1 MLLCTTF
8 ALAKPVT
15 VYADDDEVTSMDDM
29 SQHFANA
36 GGYWANSKDPSEN
49 NKIKGVGRNWNY
61 FGNGQQS
68 SILTNSAKGMKT
80 GTFSALYNYPIG
92 GKSDGNHSL
101 YNAARFSFAMNSTG
115 LDHQYNGAPT
125 GFTKAAKFCGAWL
138 TTITLWLCSLGQVFL
153 TIVFDFFQWLN
164 PFHALGYLVNK
175 NPSGADK
182 TFFAPL
188 LDTIRPL
195 YKSLN
200 DMTMSWG
207 ILVFAIAIL
216 MALMGY
222 SKSQNGY
229 TGNGIG
235 NNNHGVI
242 GASWGILKKMIIM
255 FVAPLMIGALAD
267 GLTDELKDDASVNN
281 TIVLKQIYGNYID
294 FSGWAQNSR
303 LALPDGDNTLTDRG
317 DTSFSPSYIL
327 KINAYGA
334 QNSTAKDVI
343 NDKSNYK
350 GTDSLT
356 HVKSGAP
363 SNIANDV
370 QSTFSKVGSTASWL
384 TGAYASGSTINGT
397 DWESRFRTELIKKVR
412 NSKGYDDGYQKNP
425 YAFLYD
431 EKNTDEFGAYGKD
444 KYQKADD
451 FAFYKDFSLQCKS
464 HKGGGVEYY
473 SNTPQENKA
482 ADIGSAKGAGLSS
495 IGLYNYLNTRSD
507 GSGITYSQPKT
518 FLGLGSVN
526 QHASTGFVGR
536 SILFI
541 GSYVRMIAIMATAGL
556 MVLFVVSI
564 IYKGI
569 IGGAPRIM
577 LYTLQLGS
585 GSWYGFVG
593 VFKELVNMYARIIVG
608 MLIVFL
614 FNASAETIMDKI
626 ETLLNSAMGVGS
638 GLIFH
643 LGSASV
649 SPLPMAAGTA
659 STIIGIIRIIE
670 TLGCGLAIFV
680 LLKTY
685 GDILKF
691 LDKAIQRIM
700 DAISKTNAGHRMMPT
715 PKATAAGMNNSS
727 NTDMSN
733 SSNASNNND
742 ETNSSNLLDDSN
754 DSDDIFHRSKDPNNN
769 LTPDDQSVHGLRSGL
784 AGLAMDGLNSFEN
797 STLGGGLMK
806 GASAVMGGVT
816 GALAGTKLGDKMGF
830 KNKAQGANL
839 LDNAMQNLK
848 QRTAE
853 AMDPTHAN
861 DSKRAGLG
869 KKDKEL
875 LDQTEKADTDA
886 LSEKAG
892 QKAIENAQKDAKLT
906 KNFDEN
912 GELKPKVKKENQVS
926 EGEATQ
932 ELVERGNATDELKDA
947 HEEFGKR
954 AKAVQAGLQ
963 ANAKT
968 AKDKVADAKDA
979 VQAAKDNVQDAKDH
993 LDDTQ
998 DDMDQAKDNVEQ
1010 AQDGVEQAQNDV
1022 KQAKDEVEQAKDE
1035 IEQARTPA
1043 QKKRAQQHLTNAQQ
1057 KLAQAQKKQTQAQ
1070 KKRAQAQAK
1079 YDTTQAKY
1087 DDAKQSYNKA
1097 KRSLSA
1103 AQKQHQVAKTNAKKA
1118 EFSADT
1124 KKRAD
1129 YIAATGLDPGLH
1141 GENIKA
1147 LNKDQIDKARERQ
1160 FTALTGKS
1168 AKGEQVASPSQIKKV
1183 KSAKAKALQTLNNPN
1198 ATAKEREEAKQT
1210 LHDADVVL
1218 STGKTYGKFATPV
1231 QDASA
1236 SQIQKAKSARAEAL
1250 QTLSNPNA
1258 TTKERE
1264 DANQTLH
1271 DANVVLNTG
1280 KAYGKFATPAQN
1292 KALKDA
1298 SINEMQTANKA
1309 SSLDKAAIKTGF
1321 TTIKPVK
1328 EAKKATLA
1336 EKQWASNVS
1345 NAHQVLNTNQ
1355 VRTKDGTVRQAT
1367 AQERKHAQ
1375 QVLQSAPAHQLK
1387 QIQNQMISSS
1397 NDIQTQATNFADRK
1411 VAALEPGA
1419 TPEQIEKTRTQAIET
1434 YFAKPAVQNQMKSA
1448 GLISQ
1453 TVQEAQASNASPQL
1467 VQAQVQ
1473 QARANVTKMVNVG
1486 QDAKQGLAESIAP
1499 LRQMVQQNQG
1509 MPSNVT
1515 LQNAGRQAWEQ
1526 QYASAKFVTND
1537 AYKKLTNKQFH
1548 QDIMMLRR
1556 ANSSGN
1562 QKLIAQAHKKAMS
1575 HGIASYIVTSPANLE
1590 KVYAMNND
1598 SRDRIIRQ
1606 TVDHAQKSAES
1617 VSKYHMNNDEFEE
1630 AEYDSDTVA

>member
-15 VYADDDEVTSMDDM
+15 VYADDEVSSMDDM

-49 NKIKGVGRNWNY
+49 NRIKGVGRNWNY

-153 TIVFDFFQWLN
+153 TIVFDFFQWVN

-182 TFFAPL
+182 TFFASL

-195 YKSLN
+195 YKSLT
-200 DMTMSWG
+200 DMTMSWS

-356 HVKSGAP
+356 HVKSSAP

-444 KYQKADD
+444 KYQKAED

-482 ADIGSAKGAGLSS
+482 ADIGSDKGAGLSS

-742 ETNSSNLLDDSN
+742 ETNSSNSLDDSN

-816 GALAGTKLGDKMGF
+816 GALAGTKLGDKMGL

-1022 KQAKDEVEQAKDE
+1022 EQAKDEVEQAKDE

>member
-15 VYADDDEVTSMDDM
+15 VYADDEVSSMDDM

-49 NKIKGVGRNWNY
+49 NRIKGVGRNWNY

-153 TIVFDFFQWLN
+153 TIVFDFFQWVN

-182 TFFAPL
+182 TFFASL

-195 YKSLN
+195 YKSLT
-200 DMTMSWG
+200 DMTMSWS

-356 HVKSGAP
+356 HVKSSAP

-444 KYQKADD
+444 KYQKAED

-482 ADIGSAKGAGLSS
+482 ADIGSDKGAGLSS

-742 ETNSSNLLDDSN
+742 ETNSSNSLDDSN

-769 LTPDDQSVHGLRSGL
+769 LTPDDQSAHGLRSGL

-816 GALAGTKLGDKMGF
+816 GALAGTKLGDKMGL

-1022 KQAKDEVEQAKDE
+1022 EQAKDEVEQAKDE

-1198 ATAKEREEAKQT
+1198 ATAKEREDAKQT

-1562 QKLIAQAHKKAMS
+1562 QKLIAQAHKKAMAD
-1575 HGIASYIVTSPANLE
+1575 GIASHIVTSPANLE

>member
-1 MLLCTTF
+1 MLLCATF

-49 NKIKGVGRNWNY
+49 NRIKGVGRNWNY

-175 NPSGADK
+175 NPSGTDK

-195 YKSLN
+195 YKALN
-200 DMTMSWG
+200 NMTMSWG

-235 NNNHGVI
+235 NNTHGII

-267 GLTDELKDDASVNN
+267 SLTDELKDDASVNN

-303 LALPDGDNTLTDRG
+303 LALPDGENKLTDRG
-317 DTSFSPSYIL
+317 DTSFSPNYIL

-343 NDKSNYK
+343 KDKSNYK

-412 NSKGYDDGYQKNP
+412 NANGYDADKYQKNP

-431 EKNTDEFGAYGKD
+431 EVNPDSNFGYYGKD
-444 KYQKADD
+444 KYQKAED
-451 FAFYKDFSLQCKS
+451 FAFYKDFSLQGKS

-482 ADIGSAKGAGLSS
+482 ADIGSDKGAGLSS

-526 QHASTGFVGR
+526 QHASAGFVGR

-541 GSYVRMIAIMATAGL
+541 GSYIRMIAIMATAGL
-556 MVLFVVSI
+556 MILFVVSI

-608 MLIVFL
+608 MLLIFL

-670 TLGCGLAIFV
+670 TLGCGLASFV

-700 DAISKTNAGHRMMPT
+700 DAISKTNAGQRMMPT

-742 ETNSSNLLDDSN
+742 ETNSSNSLDDSN

-769 LTPDDQSVHGLRSGL
+769 LTPDDQSTHGLRSGL
-784 AGLAMDGLNSFEN
+784 GMLAMDGLNSFEN

-853 AMDPTHAN
+853 AFDPTHAN

-875 LDQTEKADTDA
+875 LDQNEKADTDA

-892 QKAIENAQKDAKLT
+892 QKAVENAQKDTKLT

-912 GELKPKVKKENQVS
+912 GKLKPKVKKENQIS

-947 HEEFGKR
+947 HEKFGER
-954 AKAVQAGLQ
+954 AKDVQAGLQ
-963 ANAKT
+963 ADAKT
-968 AKDKVADAKDA
+968 AKDKVADTKEA
-979 VQAAKDNVQDAKDH
+979 VQTAKDNVQDAKDH

-998 DDMDQAKDNVEQ
+998 DNMDQAKDDVEQ
-1010 AQDGVEQAQNDV
+1010 AQDDV
-1022 KQAKDEVEQAKDE
+1022 KQAQDDVKQAQDDVKK
-1035 IEQARTPA
+1035 AKTPA

-1057 KLAQAQKKQTQAQ
+1057 KLAQAQTKQS
-1070 KKRAQAQAK
+1070 KAQAK
-1079 YDTTQAKY
+1079 YNTAQDKHA
-1087 DDAKQSYNKA
+1087 DAKQSYNNA
-1097 KRSLSA
+1097 KKTLSA

-1183 KSAKAKALQTLNNPN
+1183 KSAKAKALQTLSNPK
-1198 ATAKEREEAKQT
+1198 ATAKEREEANQT
-1210 LHDADVVL
+1210 LHDANVVL

-1258 TTKERE
+1258 TTGERE
-1264 DANQTLH
+1264 QANQTLH

-1280 KAYGKFATPAQN
+1280 KAYGKFATPAQK

-1298 SINEMQTANKA
+1298 SINEIQTANDA
-1309 SSLDKAAIKTGF
+1309 SPLDKAAIKTGF
-1321 TTIKPVK
+1321 TTTKPIK

-1336 EKQWASNVS
+1336 EKQWASKVS

-1355 VRTKDGTVRQAT
+1355 VKTKNGTVRQAT

-1375 QVLQSAPAHQLK
+1375 QVLQSTPAHQLK

-1397 NDIQTQATNFADRK
+1397 NDIQTQANNFADRK

-1467 VQAQVQ
+1467 VQAQVK
-1473 QARANVTKMVNVG
+1473 QARANITKMVNVG

-1509 MPSNVT
+1509 MPSNIT
-1515 LQNAGRQAWEQ
+1515 LQNAGRQAWDQ

-1556 ANSSGN
+1556 ANSTGN

-1575 HGIASYIVTSPANLE
+1575 HGIASYIVTSPTNLE

-1606 TVDHAQKSAES
+1606 TVDHAQKSAET
-1617 VSKYHMNNDEFEE
+1617 VSKYRMNNDEFEE
-1630 AEYDSDTVA
+1630 ADYESDTVA

>member
-15 VYADDDEVTSMDDM
+15 VYADDEVTSMDDM

-125 GFTKAAKFCGAWL
+125 GFTKAAKFFGAWL

-153 TIVFDFFQWLN
+153 TIVFDFFQWVN

-182 TFFAPL
+182 TFFASL

-195 YKSLN
+195 YKSLT
-200 DMTMSWG
+200 DMTMSWS

-356 HVKSGAP
+356 HVKSGTP

-742 ETNSSNLLDDSN
+742 ETNSSNSLDDSN

-816 GALAGTKLGDKMGF
+816 GALAGTKLGDKMGL

-1022 KQAKDEVEQAKDE
+1022 EQAKDEVEQAKDE

-1397 NDIQTQATNFADRK
+1397 NDIQMQATNFADRK

-1453 TVQEAQASNASPQL
+1453 TVQEAQASNASPQF

>member
-15 VYADDDEVTSMDDM
+15 VYADDEVASMDDM

-49 NKIKGVGRNWNY
+49 NRIKGVGRNWNY

-175 NPSGADK
+175 NPSGEDK

-200 DMTMSWG
+200 DMTMSWS

-229 TGNGIG
+229 TGNGVG

-303 LALPDGDNTLTDRG
+303 LALPDGENKLTDRG

-343 NDKSNYK
+343 NDKSDYK

-444 KYQKADD
+444 KYQKAEN

-482 ADIGSAKGAGLSS
+482 ADIGSDKGAGLSS

-700 DAISKTNAGHRMMPT
+700 DAISKTNAGHRMLPT

-742 ETNSSNLLDDSN
+742 ETNSSNSLDDSN

-816 GALAGTKLGDKMGF
+816 GALAGTKLGDKMGL

-1022 KQAKDEVEQAKDE
+1022 EQAKDEVEQAKDE

-1103 AQKQHQVAKTNAKKA
+1103 AQKMHQVAKTNAKKA

-1183 KSAKAKALQTLNNPN
+1183 KSAKAKALQILNNPN

>member
-1 MLLCTTF
+1 MLLCATF
-8 ALAKPVT
+8 ALSKPVT

-49 NKIKGVGRNWNY
+49 NRIKGVGRNWNY

-153 TIVFDFFQWLN
+153 TIVFNFFQWLN

-175 NPSGADK
+175 NPSGTDK

-195 YKSLN
+195 YKALN

-235 NNNHGVI
+235 NNNHGII

-267 GLTDELKDDASVNN
+267 SLTDELKDDASVNN

-303 LALPDGDNTLTDRG
+303 LALPDGENKLTDRG
-317 DTSFSPSYIL
+317 DTSFSPNYIL

-343 NDKSNYK
+343 KDKSDYK

-444 KYQKADD
+444 KYQKAED

-482 ADIGSAKGAGLSS
+482 ADIGSDKGAGLSS

-526 QHASTGFVGR
+526 QHASVGFVGR

-541 GSYVRMIAIMATAGL
+541 GSYIRMIAIMATAGL
-556 MVLFVVSI
+556 MILFVVSI

-670 TLGCGLAIFV
+670 TLVCGLSCFV

-742 ETNSSNLLDDSN
+742 ETNSSNSLDDSN

-769 LTPDDQSVHGLRSGL
+769 LTPDDQSTHGLRSGL
-784 AGLAMDGLNSFEN
+784 GMLAMDGLNSFEN

-853 AMDPTHAN
+853 AFDPTHAN

-906 KNFDEN
+906 KHFDEN
-912 GELKPKVKKENQVS
+912 GKLKPKVKKENQIS

-947 HEEFGKR
+947 HEKFGKR
-954 AKAVQAGLQ
+954 AQAVQAGLQ
-963 ANAKT
+963 ADAKT
-968 AKDKVADAKDA
+968 AKDKVADTKEA
-979 VQAAKDNVQDAKDH
+979 VQTAKDNVQDAKDH

-998 DDMDQAKDNVEQ
+998 DDMDQAKDDVEQ
-1010 AQDGVEQAQNDV
+1010 AQDDV
-1022 KQAKDEVEQAKDE
+1022 KQAQDEVKKAK
-1035 IEQARTPA
+1035 TPA

-1057 KLAQAQKKQTQAQ
+1057 KLAQAQ
-1070 KKRAQAQAK
+1070 AK
-1079 YDTTQAKY
+1079 YDTAQGKHT
-1087 DDAKQSYNKA
+1087 DAKQSYNNA
-1097 KRSLSA
+1097 KKTLSA
-1103 AQKQHQVAKTNAKKA
+1103 AQKKHQVAKTNAKKA
-1118 EFSADT
+1118 DFSADT

-1147 LNKDQIDKARERQ
+1147 LNKDQIDKARDRQ

-1168 AKGEQVASPSQIKKV
+1168 AKGA
-1183 KSAKAKALQTLNNPN
+1183 
-1198 ATAKEREEAKQT
+1198 
-1210 LHDADVVL
+1210 
-1218 STGKTYGKFATPV
+1218 

-1258 TTKERE
+1258 TTGERE
-1264 DANQTLH
+1264 QANQTLH

-1280 KAYGKFATPAQN
+1280 KAYGKFATPTQK

-1298 SINEMQTANKA
+1298 SINEIQTANDA
-1309 SSLDKAAIKTGF
+1309 SPLDKAAIKTGF
-1321 TTIKPVK
+1321 TTTKPIK

-1336 EKQWASNVS
+1336 EKQWASKVS
-1345 NAHQVLNTNQ
+1345 DAHQVLNTNQ
-1355 VRTKDGTVRQAT
+1355 VKTKNGTIRQAT

-1397 NDIQTQATNFADRK
+1397 NDIQTQANNFADRK
-1411 VAALEPGA
+1411 VAALEAGA

-1453 TVQEAQASNASPQL
+1453 TVQEAQASNVSPQL
-1467 VQAQVQ
+1467 VQAQVK
-1473 QARANVTKMVNVG
+1473 QARANITKMVNVG

-1509 MPSNVT
+1509 MPSNIT
-1515 LQNAGRQAWEQ
+1515 LQNAGRQAWDQ

-1556 ANSSGN
+1556 ANSTGN
-1562 QKLIAQAHKKAMS
+1562 QKLIAQAHKKAMAD
-1575 HGIASYIVTSPANLE
+1575 GIASHIVTSPANLE

-1606 TVDHAQKSAES
+1606 TVDHAQKSAET
-1617 VSKYHMNNDEFEE
+1617 VSKYRMNNDEFEE
-1630 AEYDSDTVA
+1630 ADYESDTVA

>member
-15 VYADDDEVTSMDDM
+15 VYADDEVTSMDDM

-153 TIVFDFFQWLN
+153 TIVFDFFQWVN

-182 TFFAPL
+182 TFFASL

-195 YKSLN
+195 YKSLT
-200 DMTMSWG
+200 DMTMSWS

-350 GTDSLT
+350 ETDSLT

-742 ETNSSNLLDDSN
+742 ETNSSNSLDDSN

-806 GASAVMGGVT
+806 GASSVMGGVT

-1022 KQAKDEVEQAKDE
+1022 EQAKDEVEQAKDE

-1070 KKRAQAQAK
+1070 KKRTQAQAK

-1486 QDAKQGLAESIAP
+1486 QNAKQGLAESIAP

>member
-1 MLLCTTF
+1 MLLCATF

-15 VYADDDEVTSMDDM
+15 VYADDEVTSMDDM

-49 NKIKGVGRNWNY
+49 NRIKGVGRNWNY

-153 TIVFDFFQWLN
+153 TIVFDFFQWVN

-182 TFFAPL
+182 TFFASL

-195 YKSLN
+195 YKSLT
-200 DMTMSWG
+200 DMTMSWS

-431 EKNTDEFGAYGKD
+431 EKNTDKFGAYGKD

-541 GSYVRMIAIMATAGL
+541 GSYIRMIAIMATAGL

-742 ETNSSNLLDDSN
+742 ETNSSNSLDDSN

-816 GALAGTKLGDKMGF
+816 GALAGTKLGDKMGL

-1022 KQAKDEVEQAKDE
+1022 EQAKDEVEQAKDE

>member
-1 MLLCTTF
+1 MLLCATF

-49 NKIKGVGRNWNY
+49 NRIKGVGRNWNY

-164 PFHALGYLVNK
+164 PFHTLGYLVNK
-175 NPSGADK
+175 NPSGTDK

-195 YKSLN
+195 YKALN

-235 NNNHGVI
+235 NNTHGII

-267 GLTDELKDDASVNN
+267 SLTDELKDDASVNN

-303 LALPDGDNTLTDRG
+303 LALPDGENKLTDRG
-317 DTSFSPSYIL
+317 DTSFSPNYIL

-343 NDKSNYK
+343 KDKSDYK

-412 NSKGYDDGYQKNP
+412 NANGYDADKYQKNP

-431 EKNTDEFGAYGKD
+431 EVNPDSNFGYYGKD
-444 KYQKADD
+444 KYQKAED

-482 ADIGSAKGAGLSS
+482 ADIGSDKGAGLSS

-526 QHASTGFVGR
+526 QHASAGFVGR

-541 GSYVRMIAIMATAGL
+541 GSYIRMIAIMATAGL
-556 MVLFVVSI
+556 MILFVVSI

-608 MLIVFL
+608 MLIIFL

-670 TLGCGLAIFV
+670 TLCCGLACFV

-700 DAISKTNAGHRMMPT
+700 DAISKTNAGRRMMPT

-742 ETNSSNLLDDSN
+742 ETNSSNSLDDSN

-769 LTPDDQSVHGLRSGL
+769 LTPDDQSTHGLRSGL
-784 AGLAMDGLNSFEN
+784 GMLAMDGLNSFEN

-853 AMDPTHAN
+853 AFDPTHAN

-906 KNFDEN
+906 KHFDEN
-912 GELKPKVKKENQVS
+912 GKLKPKVKKENQIS

-932 ELVERGNATDELKDA
+932 ELVERGNGTDELKDA
-947 HEEFGKR
+947 HEKFGKR
-954 AKAVQAGLQ
+954 AQAVQAGLQ
-963 ANAKT
+963 ADAKT
-968 AKDKVADAKDA
+968 AKDKVADTKEA
-979 VQAAKDNVQDAKDH
+979 VQTAKDNVQDAKDH

-998 DDMDQAKDNVEQ
+998 DNMDQAKDDVEQ
-1010 AQDGVEQAQNDV
+1010 AQDDVEQAQDDV
-1022 KQAKDEVEQAKDE
+1022 KQAQDEVKKAK
-1035 IEQARTPA
+1035 TPA

-1057 KLAQAQKKQTQAQ
+1057 KLAQAQTKQS
-1070 KKRAQAQAK
+1070 KAQAK
-1079 YDTTQAKY
+1079 YDTAQGKHA
-1087 DDAKQSYNKA
+1087 DAKQSYNNA
-1097 KRSLSA
+1097 KKTLSA
-1103 AQKQHQVAKTNAKKA
+1103 AQKRHQVAKTNAKKA
-1118 EFSADT
+1118 DFSADT

-1147 LNKDQIDKARERQ
+1147 LNKDQIDKARDRQ

-1168 AKGEQVASPSQIKKV
+1168 AKG
-1183 KSAKAKALQTLNNPN
+1183 T
-1198 ATAKEREEAKQT
+1198 
-1210 LHDADVVL
+1210 
-1218 STGKTYGKFATPV
+1218 

-1258 TTKERE
+1258 TTGERE
-1264 DANQTLH
+1264 QANQTLH

-1280 KAYGKFATPAQN
+1280 KAYGKFATPAQK

-1298 SINEMQTANKA
+1298 SINEIQTANDA
-1309 SSLDKAAIKTGF
+1309 SPLDKAAIKTGF
-1321 TTIKPVK
+1321 TTTKPIK

-1336 EKQWASNVS
+1336 EKQWASKVS
-1345 NAHQVLNTNQ
+1345 DAHQVLNTNQ
-1355 VRTKDGTVRQAT
+1355 VKTKNGTVRQAT

-1397 NDIQTQATNFADRK
+1397 NDIQTQANNFADRK

-1419 TPEQIEKTRTQAIET
+1419 TPEQIEQTRTQAIET

-1467 VQAQVQ
+1467 VQAQVK
-1473 QARANVTKMVNVG
+1473 QARANITKMVSVG

-1509 MPSNVT
+1509 MPSNIT
-1515 LQNAGRQAWEQ
+1515 LQNAGRQAWDQ

-1556 ANSSGN
+1556 ANSTGN
-1562 QKLIAQAHKKAMS
+1562 QKLIAQAHKKAMAD
-1575 HGIASYIVTSPANLE
+1575 GIASHIVTSPANLE

-1606 TVDHAQKSAES
+1606 TVDHAQKSAET
-1617 VSKYHMNNDEFEE
+1617 VSKYRMNNDEFEE
-1630 AEYDSDTVA
+1630 ADYESDTVA

>member
-15 VYADDDEVTSMDDM
+15 VYADDEVSSMDDM

-49 NKIKGVGRNWNY
+49 NRIKGVGRNWNY

-153 TIVFDFFQWLN
+153 TIVFDFFQWVN

-182 TFFAPL
+182 TFFASL

-195 YKSLN
+195 YKSLT
-200 DMTMSWG
+200 DMTMSWS

-356 HVKSGAP
+356 HVKSSAP

-444 KYQKADD
+444 KYQKAED

-482 ADIGSAKGAGLSS
+482 ADIGSDKGAGLSS

-742 ETNSSNLLDDSN
+742 ETNSSNSLDDSN

-816 GALAGTKLGDKMGF
+816 GALAGTKLGDKMGL

-1022 KQAKDEVEQAKDE
+1022 EQAKDEVEQAKDE

-1070 KKRAQAQAK
+1070 KKRAQAKAK

-1198 ATAKEREEAKQT
+1198 ATAKEREDAKQT

-1556 ANSSGN
+1556 ANSTGN
-1562 QKLIAQAHKKAMS
+1562 QKLIAQAHKKAMAD
-1575 HGIASYIVTSPANLE
+1575 GIASHIVTSPANLE